1 MLNSRCIQRSRSLF
15 MPMSPLLT
23 LLAASAAAVIGSS
36 ARLRAQ
42 TTDIKKNPSGF
53 VAPQGNTSEYALEL
67 VSLKADKIWFAG
79 IGDRDAV
86 ALTLTVFDGSDNGST
101 AVLFRKV
108 HNGQT
113 VPLNFQRLFGPKR
126 VIGQIQV
133 VGNLTITHPQKFEN
147 IKQAIKE
154 LFEASQAGAEVVG
167 SEKKDEDLTLVSKV
181 MKKEQVEKLVT
192 DVSTELIKV
201 AGRVTCGGASPLR
214 IDLDNQN
221 TLDMGEI
228 NKLAGGTQFKLLS
241 FHKGA
246 QAHTCFRNIVYDPIS
261 ARIVRK

>member
-1 MLNSRCIQRSRSLF
+1 MHTNSRHSQSSHSFRTGSR
-15 MPMSPLLT
+15 LLT
-23 LLAASAAAVIGSS
+23 LAVTAATILGATTS
-36 ARLRAQ
+36 LCAQ
-42 TTDIKKNPSGF
+42 TAAIKKNAKDF
-53 VAPQGNTSEYALEL
+53 VVPRGNASEYSLEL

-86 ALTLTVFDGSDNGST
+86 ALTLSVYDGSDSGST
-101 AVLFRKV
+101 VVIFRKV

-126 VIGQIQV
+126 VTGQIQV
-133 VGNLTITHPQKFEN
+133 IGSLTITHPQKFEN
-147 IKQAIKE
+147 IKSAIKE
-154 LFEASQAGAEVVG
+154 LYEASQAGAEVVG
-167 SEKKDEDLTLVSKV
+167 SEKKDEDLTLISKV
-181 MKKEQVEKLVT
+181 MKKEQVEKLVA
-192 DVSTELIKV
+192 DVTTELIKIT
-201 AGRVTCGGASPLR
+201 GRVTCGGANPLR

-228 NKLAGGTQFKLLS
+228 NKLAGGTEFKLLS

-246 QAHTCFRNIVYDPIS
+246 QLHTCFRNIVYDPIS

>member
-1 MLNSRCIQRSRSLF
+1 MHTHSRHCQSSHSFRARSR
-15 MPMSPLLT
+15 LLT
-23 LLAASAAAVIGSS
+23 ILAVTAATIVGATEP
-36 ARLRAQ
+36 LRAQ
-42 TTDIKKNPSGF
+42 SVDIKKSSKGF
-53 VAPQGNTSEYALEL
+53 VLPQGNTSEYALEL

-86 ALTLTVFDGSDNGST
+86 ALTLSVYDGSDSGST
-101 AVLFRKV
+101 VVIFRKV

-126 VIGQIQV
+126 VAGQIQV
-133 VGNLTITHPQKFEN
+133 IGSLTITHPQKFEN
-147 IKQAIKE
+147 IKKAIKE
-154 LFEASQAGAEVVG
+154 LYEASQATAEAVG
-167 SEKKDEDLTLVSKV
+167 SEKKDEDLTLISKV
-181 MKKEQVEKLVT
+181 MKKEQVEKLVA
-192 DVSTELIKV
+192 DMSTELIKI
-201 AGRVTCGGASPLR
+201 AGRVTCGGANPLR

>member
-1 MLNSRCIQRSRSLF
+1 MSSSERSDSNSFIAERIASSTFLPVNSLNVIAF
-15 MPMSPLLT
+15 G
-23 LLAASAAAVIGSS
+23 LASS
-36 ARLRAQ
+36 FR
-42 TTDIKKNPSGF
+42 
-53 VAPQGNTSEYALEL
+53 
-67 VSLKADKIWFAG
+67 
-79 IGDRDAV
+79 RDAV
-86 ALTLTVFDGSDNGST
+86 ALTLSVYDGSDSGST
-101 AVLFRKV
+101 VVIFRKV

-126 VIGQIQV
+126 VAGQIQV
-133 VGNLTITHPQKFEN
+133 IGSLTITHPQKFEN
-147 IKQAIKE
+147 IKKAIKE
-154 LFEASQAGAEVVG
+154 LYEASQATAEAVG
-167 SEKKDEDLTLVSKV
+167 SEKKDEDLTLISKV
-181 MKKEQVEKLVT
+181 MKKEQVEKLVA
-192 DVSTELIKV
+192 DVSTELIKI
-201 AGRVTCGGASPLR
+201 AGRVTCGGANPLR

>member
-1 MLNSRCIQRSRSLF
+1 MHATSRHIRLH
-15 MPMSPLLT
+15 LLT
-23 LLAASAAAVIGSS
+23 LLAASAGTIIGSS
-36 ARLRAQ
+36 ARLGAQ
-42 TTDIKKNPSGF
+42 SAEIKQSPKG
-53 VAPQGNTSEYALEL
+53 VVLPQGNAPEYALEL

-79 IGDRDAV
+79 IGDRDAI
-86 ALTLTVFDGSDNGST
+86 ALTLTVFDGSDDSGTNV
-101 AVLFRKV
+101 VLFRKV

-126 VIGQIQV
+126 VTGQIQV
-133 VGNLTITHPQKFEN
+133 IGNLTITHPQKFEN
-147 IKQAIKE
+147 IKKAIRE
-154 LFEASQAGAEVVG
+154 LYDASQATAEVVG
-167 SEKKDEDLTLVSKV
+167 SEKKDEDLTLISKV
-181 MKKEQVEKLVT
+181 MKKEQVEKLVA
-192 DVSTELIKV
+192 DVSTELIKIT
-201 AGRVTCGGASPLR
+201 GRVTCGGANPLR

-246 QAHTCFRNIVYDPIS
+246 QVHSCFRNIVYDPIS

>member
-1 MLNSRCIQRSRSLF
+1 M
-15 MPMSPLLT
+15 LT
-23 LLAASAAAVIGSS
+23 LLAAALTTIVASAAPVQGQQIAD
-36 ARLRAQ
+36 R
-42 TTDIKKNPSGF
+42 KKPGGF
-53 VAPQGNTSEYALEL
+53 VLPQGNASQYALEL

-79 IGDRDAV
+79 IGDRDAI
-86 ALTLTVFDGSDNGST
+86 ALTLSVFDGSDSGST
-101 AVLFRKV
+101 AVIFRKV

-126 VIGQIQV
+126 VTGQIQV
-133 VGNLTITHPQKFEN
+133 IGTLTITHPQKFEN
-147 IKQAIKE
+147 IKKAIRE
-154 LFEASQAGAEVVG
+154 LYDASQATAEAVG

-181 MKKEQVEKLVT
+181 MKKEQVEKLVA
-192 DVSTELIKV
+192 DVSTELVKI
-201 AGRVTCGGASPLR
+201 AGRVTCGGANPLR

-246 QAHTCFRNIVYDPIS
+246 QVHTCFRNIVYDPIS